1 MPIGIE
7 IKDDTGEVV
16 LNSESKVLVKAGEIV
31 WTAQDM

>member
-16 LNSESKVLVKAGEIV
+16 LNSESKVLVKLVKSYGLHKI
-31 WTAQDM
+31 